1 VENNRLEAFNQER
14 KLLFA
19 IAYRMTGSVVDSE
32 DLLQETFLRWQNA
45 SDEEITSPQAYLCTI
60 LTRLAIDYLRSA
72 KVRRE
77 VYVGPWLPEPL
88 LSSEELTPLDT
99 YEQQE
104 SISNAFLV
112 LLETLSPVERA
123 VFLLREVFDYEYRE
137 IAPIVNKSEANCR
150 QLFKRARQH
159 VTDHRARY
167 EVSSAQQQELTMQ
180 FATACSTGD
189 MNGLLNLLAGD
200 IVLYTDGGGVAQ
212 AARNPIFG
220 ADKVARFMVGVMN
233 KTPEHYSVEF
243 VNLNGQ
249 PGMVAYLD
257 GQAFTTLTLDFR
269 EGKLQHIYLVA
280 NPAKLA
286 GLPPTSARPPQNVIK
301 VDRLT

>member
-1 VENNRLEAFNQER
+1 MENSRLEVFNQER

-19 IAYRMTGSVVDSE
+19 IAYRMTGSVTDSE

-45 SDEEITSPQAYLCTI
+45 PEEEINSAQAYLCTI
-60 LTRLAIDYLRSA
+60 VTRLAIDYLRSA
-72 KVRRE
+72 RVRRE

-88 LSSEELTPLDT
+88 LTSEALSPFDS

-112 LLETLSPVERA
+112 LLESLSPVERA

-159 VTDHRARY
+159 VTEHRARY
-167 EVSSAQQQELTMQ
+167 EVSDTEQQKLTMQ
-180 FATACSTGD
+180 FAEACTTGD
-189 MNGLLNLLAGD
+189 MNGLLNLLTED
-200 IVLYTDGGGVAQ
+200 IVLYTDGGGVVH
-212 AARNPIFG
+212 AARNPIYG
-220 ADKVARFMVGVMN
+220 PAKVARFLVGVMN
-233 KTPEHYSVEF
+233 KTPEHFSVEF
-243 VNLNGQ
+243 VSLNGQ

-257 GQAFTTLTLDFR
+257 GQPFTTLTLDIR
-269 EGKLQHIYLVA
+269 EGKLQNLYLVA

-286 GLPPTSARPPQNVIK
+286 GLPDVSARPAQNIIK
-301 VDRLT
+301 VDRLN